1 MPEFRIVSLSKVKL
15 RVAIEGDGPLVVFVH
30 GFPESWY
37 SWRHQMRPVS
47 EAGYTAC
54 AIDVRGYGGS
64 DKPLPVEAYTL
75 EELSGDV
82 AELIEV
88 LRPGELAV
96 VVGHDWG
103 APIAWTTA
111 LVHSRKVRAVAGLSV
126 PYTGIPQR
134 SLREVIDAFYTS
146 KGRFFYQHYFA
157 AEGVAEKELEADVS
171 RSLRRF
177 YFAWSGEG
185 GNSAWPTDKIL
196 GDKLFDRVADPVK
209 GPSWLSEADL
219 EYYTGEFERS
229 GFRGPLNRYRNH
241 DRDHAFL
248 QRFSG
253 KRIEQPS
260 LFIGGER
267 DAVLSM
273 FGKTLPRMQEA
284 LPDLR
289 GMDILPG
296 CGHWTQQERPREVNS
311 RLIAWLRDVDSPSRT
326 SG

>member
-1 MPEFRIVSLSKVKL
+1 MREFRIVSLSKVKL

-37 SWRHQMRPVS
+37 SWRRQIRSVS

-82 AELIEV
+82 AELIDA
-88 LRPGELAV
+88 LRPGEQAV

-126 PYTGIPQR
+126 PFTGIPPR
-134 SLREVIDAFYTS
+134 SLREVIDAMYTS

-157 AEGVAEKELEADVS
+157 QEGVAERELEADIS
-171 RSLRRF
+171 RSLRRL
-177 YFAWSGEG
+177 YYAWSGEG
-185 GNSAWPTDKIL
+185 GKSAWPTDKIL
-196 GDKLFDRVADPVK
+196 GDRLFDRVADPAE

-253 KRIEQPS
+253 KRIEQPA

-267 DAVLSM
+267 DGVLSM
-273 FGKTLPRMQEA
+273 FGKTLPMMQEA
-284 LPDLR
+284 LPNLR

-296 CGHWTQQERPREVNS
+296 CGHWTQQERPLEVNS
-311 RLIAWLRDVDSPSRT
+311 RLIAWLRDLDSPSRT
-326 SG
+326 